1 MMPAVDKRGARRVHL
16 AVAGVASIALLLCL
30 LLGWHAPRQAL
41 LSYLVAGMFCLSLS
55 LGSMA
60 LLMVHVLTGGG
71 WGWYLRP
78 QLLAAM
84 RPLPWLAVLW
94 LPLLLGMRL
103 LYPWAVPGAM
113 ADAALRRQAWY
124 LDEGFFIV
132 RMLVCFGVWLWLAS
146 ALRRRLDRTDDT
158 DLSRFAALGL
168 IVYLLTVTTAAVD
181 WVMSLVP
188 AWRSSV
194 FGLIVATSQ
203 LLGAAALGV
212 GYAAF
217 QHRRDDTPAHPPA
230 EPARLLGDVGKLLLT
245 LVLAWSYLAFMDYLT
260 AWIADL
266 PAETVWYLP
275 RLKTSW
281 SALGAVLVVF
291 HLAVP
296 FAVLL
301 SRQAK
306 HHAGWLLAV
315 AALLLVM
322 HYAYLLWLVVPSFR
336 AAGFALAWTD
346 PLAWLGIGGWWW
358 LLFDARWRA
367 VVQPV
372 NASAARALP

>member
-1 MMPAVDKRGARRVHL
+1 MMPAMDKRHARRVHV

-41 LSYLVAGMFCLSLS
+41 LSYLVAAMFCLSLS

-60 LLMVHVLTGGG
+60 LLMVHVLTGGA

-78 QLLAAM
+78 QLMAAL

-94 LPLLLGMRL
+94 LPLLLGMHL
-103 LYPWAVPGAM
+103 LYPWAAPGAM
-113 ADAALRRQAWY
+113 ADAALRRQGWY

-132 RMLVCFGVWLWLAS
+132 RMLVCFGLWLWLAS
-146 ALRRRLDRTDDT
+146 ALRRRLDRADDT
-158 DLSRFAALGL
+158 DLPRFAALGL
-168 IVYLLTVTTAAVD
+168 IAYLLTVTTAAVD

-203 LLGAAALGV
+203 LLAAAAL
-212 GYAAF
+212 AALHAALL
-217 QHRRDDTPAHPPA
+217 HRRARTPSHPPA
-230 EPARLLGDVGKLLLT
+230 EPTRLLGDVGNLLLT

-260 AWIADL
+260 AWIGDL

-281 SALGAVLVVF
+281 SALGVALVVF

-306 HHAGWLLAV
+306 HHTGWLLAV

-322 HYAYLLWLVVPSFR
+322 HYAYVFWLVVPSFR
-336 AAGFALAWTD
+336 SGGFALAWSD

-358 LLFDARWRA
+358 VLFDARWRA
-367 VVQPV
+367 EVQPV
-372 NASAARALP
+372 NASAARAWP

>member
-1 MMPAVDKRGARRVHL
+1 MMPAMDQRHARRIHV
-16 AVAGVASIALLLCL
+16 AVACVASLALLLCL

-60 LLMVHVLTGGG
+60 LLMVHLLTGGG

-78 QLLAAM
+78 QLLAAL

-94 LPLLLGMRL
+94 LPLLLGMHL
-103 LYPWAVPGAM
+103 LYPWAAPGAM
-113 ADAALRRQAWY
+113 ANAALRRQGWY
-124 LDEGFFIV
+124 LDDGFFIV
-132 RMLVCFGVWLWLAS
+132 RMLLCFGLWLWLAS
-146 ALRRRLDRTDDT
+146 ALRRRLDRADDAG
-158 DLSRFAALGL
+158 LPRFAALGL

-203 LLGAAALGV
+203 LLAAAALAV
-212 GYAAF
+212 LYAALR
-217 QHRRDDTPAHPPA
+217 HRRIDAPSHPPA
-230 EPARLLGDVGKLLLT
+230 EPARLLGDVGKLMLT

-260 AWIADL
+260 AWIGDL

-281 SALGAVLVVF
+281 SALGVALVVF

-315 AALLLVM
+315 AALLLAM
-322 HYAYLLWLVVPSFR
+322 HYAYVFWLVVPGFR
-336 AAGFALAWTD
+336 PGGFALAWSD

-358 LLFDARWRA
+358 LVFDARWRA
-367 VVQPV
+367 AVQPAR
-372 NASAARALP
+372 ASTARALP

>member
-1 MMPAVDKRGARRVHL
+1 
-16 AVAGVASIALLLCL
+16 
-30 LLGWHAPRQAL
+30 
-41 LSYLVAGMFCLSLS
+41 MFCLSLS

>member
-1 MMPAVDKRGARRVHL
+1 MMPAMDRRRARRVH
-16 AVAGVASIALLLCL
+16 VVTAGTASIALLLCL

-41 LSYLVAGMFCLSLS
+41 LSYLVAGLFCLSLS

-84 RPLPWLAVLW
+84 RPLPWLALLW
-94 LPLLLGMRL
+94 LPLLFGVPW
-103 LYPWAVPGAM
+103 LYPWAAPGAM
-113 ADAALRRQAWY
+113 GDAALRRQGWY
-124 LDEGFFIV
+124 LNEGFFIL

-146 ALRRRLDRTDDT
+146 ALRRRLDCADDT
-158 DLSRFAALGL
+158 GLSRFAALGL

-203 LLGAAALGV
+203 LLAAAALAV
-212 GYAAF
+212 VYAAL
-217 QHRRDDTPAHPPA
+217 QHRRTHAPSHPPA
-230 EPARLLGDVGKLLLT
+230 KPARLLGDVGTLMLT

-281 SALGAVLVVF
+281 SALGVALVVF

-315 AALLLVM
+315 ATLLLVM

-358 LLFDARWRA
+358 VLFDARWRA
-367 VVQPV
+367 VVQT
-372 NASAARALP
+372 ASTARALP

>member
-1 MMPAVDKRGARRVHL
+1 MPAMDKRGARRVHV

>member
-1 MMPAVDKRGARRVHL
+1 MDKRGARRVHL

-260 AWIADL
+260 AWIGDL

-281 SALGAVLVVF
+281 SALAAVLVVF

-306 HHAGWLLAV
+306 HHADWLLAV

-372 NASAARALP
+372 NASAARTLP

>member
-1 MMPAVDKRGARRVHL
+1 MMPVIDRWRTRRIHV
-16 AVAGVASIALLLCL
+16 AVACAASIALLLCL

-78 QLLAAM
+78 QLIAAL
-84 RPLPWLAVLW
+84 RPLPWLALLW
-94 LPLLLGMRL
+94 LPLLLGVQL
-103 LYPWAVPGAM
+103 LYPWATPGGM
-113 ADAALRRQAWY
+113 ADAALRRQDWY
-124 LDEGFFIV
+124 LNQGFFIV
-132 RMLVCFGVWLWLAS
+132 RALVCFGVWLWLAL
-146 ALRRRLDRTDDT
+146 ALRRRLDRADDAG
-158 DLSRFAALGL
+158 LSRFAALGL
-168 IVYLLTVTTAAVD
+168 IVHLLTMTTAAVD

-188 AWRSSV
+188 AWRSSI

-203 LLGAAALGV
+203 LLAAAAAAVL
-212 GYAAF
+212 YAAAR
-217 QHRRDDTPAHPPA
+217 HRRINAPSHPPA
-230 EPARLLGDVGKLLLT
+230 EPARLLGDVGNLMLT

-260 AWIADL
+260 AWIGDL

-281 SALGAVLVVF
+281 SALGVVLVVF

-306 HHAGWLLAV
+306 HHAGWLIAV
-315 AALLLVM
+315 AGLLLVM
-322 HYAYLLWLVVPSFR
+322 HYAYLFWLVVPGLR
-336 AAGFALAWTD
+336 AGGLALAWSD
-346 PLAWLGIGGWWW
+346 PLAWLGLGGWWW
-358 LLFDARWRA
+358 VVFDARWRA
-367 VVQPV
+367 VVNPRSE
-372 NASAARALP
+372 SAARALP